1 MRDFGFTAKFMG
13 SNHFQEEV
21 FNGVFYNLD
30 AQIEQEFQ
38 YENAEELYQFFEVVG
53 EGAFSIV
60 HRAIFM
66 PSGEEMA
73 VKIIK
78 DERTT
83 SNVIQLVKQE
93 AELLNRLD
101 HPNVV
106 KVKHL
111 IQLNG
116 KFYMGMDY
124 SPGGSLQAYIK
135 TTAAKLS
142 DKEASQLM
150 KGILQGVSYIHK

>member
-1 MRDFGFTAKFMG
+1 MRNFGFTAKFMG
-13 SNHFQEEV
+13 SNNFQEEV

-30 AQIEQEFQ
+30 AQVEQEFQ
-38 YENAEELYQFFEVVG
+38 YESADELYQFFEVVG
-53 EGAFSIV
+53 EGAFSNV
-60 HRAIFM
+60 QRAIFL
-66 PSGEEMA
+66 PTGEELA

-111 IQLNG
+111 I
-116 KFYMGMDY
+116 
-124 SPGGSLQAYIK
+124 
-135 TTAAKLS
+135 
-142 DKEASQLM
+142 
-150 KGILQGVSYIHK
+150 